1 MKLKQWTTAT
11 TAMLMLLCGGVGSA
25 HADPVISVG
34 AYTVG
39 TPTFMVPIEISGA
52 ADLVT
57 WNFDLAF
64 DPLDVQAL
72 AVTEGP
78 FTSGNGQFLTLF
90 DPGFI
95 DNVSGLISL
104 VAGAYLDLP
113 PGPSGDGVLAYVE
126 FELTPDGTGNAPL
139 TVQGTS
145 VIQNGSNSVPEP
157 ATLTLVSASL
167 LMVGALRRARRGEV
181 DAAC

>member
-1 MKLKQWTTAT
+1 MKMKQWSAAT
-11 TAMLMLLCGGVGSA
+11 IAALMLLCGGVSSA
-25 HADPVISVG
+25 RADPVFSVG
-34 AYTVG
+34 AYVVG

-52 ADLVT
+52 EDLVT

-64 DPLDVQAL
+64 DPLDIQAL

-95 DNVSGLISL
+95 DNAGGLISL

-126 FELTPDGTGNAPL
+126 FELAPAGTGNAPL
-139 TVQGTS
+139 TIQSTS

-157 ATLTLVSASL
+157 AMLALVSVSL
-167 LMVGALRRARRGEV
+167 LVVGILRRARRGEWTQL
-181 DAAC
+181 